1 MLHEL
6 WDSAGENPLTDFQ
19 ANHSRIY
26 TFCEHDKLTIV
37 NNTVYDCIYI
47 EIALNSVYKTLIAAI
62 LYYIY
67 RAFKVLDRS
76 AKNSIGLGIFNITM
90 CYILKLNST
99 FNQFFLVRLVE

>member
-1 MLHEL
+1 MLKCKSRTMLHDL

-47 EIALNSVYKTLIAAI
+47 VIALNSVYKTLIAAI
-62 LYYIY
+62 LYYVY
-67 RAFKVLDRS
+67 KAFKFILY
-76 AKNSIGLGIFNITM
+76 SIET
-90 CYILKLNST
+90 LKTAS
-99 FNQFFLVRLVE
+99 V